1 MKNKIIFIVILFIS
15 SLEINIK
22 AQDIKDRYLQTKI
35 NCIKEED
42 FVLSCKCLKDFHI
55 SINYDSNPNFINF
68 LFKKIKKRYNINVFQ
83 GLASNVYM
91 YKRNEKQILLIELL
105 YEYGSNVLVFYY
117 YEDKIYFLKELVFN
131 IPSDMEGS
139 WSYDIIDNKEDILIG
154 IKYAK
159 FGNKIN
165 YSTINFSSKK
175 IL

>member
-1 MKNKIIFIVILFIS
+1 
-15 SLEINIK
+15 
-22 AQDIKDRYLQTKI
+22 
-35 NCIKEED
+35 
-42 FVLSCKCLKDFHI
+42 
-55 SINYDSNPNFINF
+55 
-68 LFKKIKKRYNINVFQ
+68 
-83 GLASNVYM
+83 M
-91 YKRNEKQILLIELL
+91 YKRNGKQILLIELL

-139 WSYDIIDNKEDILIG
+139 WNYDIIDNKEDILIG

>member
-1 MKNKIIFIVILFIS
+1 
-15 SLEINIK
+15 
-22 AQDIKDRYLQTKI
+22 
-35 NCIKEED
+35 
-42 FVLSCKCLKDFHI
+42 
-55 SINYDSNPNFINF
+55 
-68 LFKKIKKRYNINVFQ
+68 
-83 GLASNVYM
+83 M

-105 YEYGSNVLVFYY
+105 YEYGSNVLVF
-117 YEDKIYFLKELVFN
+117 EDKIYFLKELVFN